1 MKWEFLVTEYANSI
15 SREDLEENLDFFGYE
30 GWELINVVKYTDKIS
45 RYIFKK
51 KLKQKNE

>member
-1 MKWEFLVTEYANSI
+1 MKWEFLVTEYANSM
-15 SREDLEENLDFFGYE
+15 SREDLEESLDFFGYE

-51 KLKQKNE
+51 KLEYKK